1 MTINRKQFGKTERR
15 PVSKQDFMDALTQ
28 ILASDEPERPRAE
41 NREPTKAE
49 RETHYRL
56 DRKPS

>member
-1 MTINRKQFGKTERR
+1 MNRKRFEETERR
-15 PVSKQDFMDALTQ
+15 DVSEQDVMDALTQ
-28 ILASDEPERPRAE
+28 ILASDAPRRPRSE

-49 RETHYRL
+49 LERRYRL